1 MPNPSVNPA
10 RTSSSRTTIDGIDSG
25 RTTTSRRRTAN
36 QAGRTLPISSVR
48 WRLVAVARAT
58 DRTSGPKLNAESSK
72 VAEAPPATQVARLR
86 MTRATA
92 LASKAARRRRR
103 GSIAGLRVTR
113 RTCRPHPGER
123 RSEDKKRA
131 RKARALQSLLQK
143 NPGGV
148 LLSHTASRA
157 VPSAPRS
164 LTSEFGMGS
173 GVASSRTPPETCG
186 SLSKR
191 ASRTDTV
198 RTAPGKRDSRNPN
211 PACESQMCL
220 RDMTKPHGLLVPVS
234 SANCFASTPGLSTS
248 WSTRGL

>member
-1 MPNPSVNPA
+1 MA
-10 RTSSSRTTIDGIDSG
+10 
-25 RTTTSRRRTAN
+25 SRRR
-36 QAGRTLPISSVR
+36 RSR
-48 WRLVAVARAT
+48 
-58 DRTSGPKLNAESSK
+58 DGPDERPKAE
-72 VAEAPPATQVARLR
+72 
-86 MTRATA
+86 
-92 LASKAARRRRR
+92 RREQQGGR
-103 GSIAGLRVTR
+103 GSPGNPGGAPAHDARDRSGEQGGPSAQARVHRWSESNAPNVPTASR
-113 RTCRPHPGER
+113 RTTVGGQ
-123 RSEDKKRA
+123 KKSP
-131 RKARALQSLLQK
+131 QSAGSSISAAKK

-191 ASRTDTV
+191 ASRNDTV

-234 SANCFASTPGLSTS
+234 SANCVASTPGLSTS